1 MRFDAG
7 DTDGGGTHVHTAALL
22 TQVKRHADD
31 TDVTRRQR
39 LHPAMSQRDVGDV
52 GGRQYVLLIEG
63 LGDMGHSLPHRQ
75 RLRASTVSSAEPGG
89 SSYSITSI

>member
-52 GGRQYVLLIEG
+52 GGRRYALLIEG
-63 LGDMGHSLPHRQ
+63 LGDMGPFLTAPPEAARIYCQ
-75 RLRASTVSSAEPGG
+75 QC
-89 SSYSITSI
+89 